1 MSIFFPLSEE
11 SLENLDQGSI
21 MIKGKKICYK
31 ATVKV
36 QEWAVANV
44 LTGGKL
50 YLNSNR
56 IWQKTW
62 ETSHI
67 KSD

>member
-36 QEWAVANV
+36 QE
-44 LTGGKL
+44 
-50 YLNSNR
+50 
-56 IWQKTW
+56 
-62 ETSHI
+62 
-67 KSD
+67 